1 MLHILLLVLK
11 IIGIIIAVILGILV
25 LLILIILLVPVRYQG
40 EAAADGTWK
49 GICAKIKVHWLFH
62 LIAFSAEY
70 KEEAFSW
77 RLRIAWK
84 KMGTDSEDGQESAVE
99 EKTEIKQEPEE
110 EKTEVKQESAVEEK
124 TEVRQ
129 EPAVEEQAEYK
140 EKEEVSADEAGT
152 EDRLEKEEKT
162 DTKTEEN
169 VERLLQRPE
178 KNEEESQIPPA
189 DEETPFLFEKIAGRL
204 RAFFQKIKYTFQ
216 RLCGKIKTLSEKKEK
231 VKEFLTDEVHRRAF
245 QKTKTELSRL
255 MRRIRPKKLKGTV
268 HYGFEDPYH
277 TGQVLA
283 ALGVVYPWL
292 GEAVSVYPD
301 FEKRILQGDL
311 YVKGTVR
318 ALYVVLLIWKLVWCK
333 DVRTTYHHIRSFE

>member
-49 GICAKIKVHWLFH
+49 GISAKIKVHWFFH

-70 KEEAFSW
+70 KDEAFFW

-84 KMGTDSEDGQESAVE
+84 KMGTDSEDGQE
-99 EKTEIKQEPEE
+99 P
-110 EKTEVKQESAVEEK
+110 AVEEK

-169 VERLLQRPE
+169 VERLLQEPE
-178 KNEEESQIPPA
+178 KNEKESQIPPA

-245 QKTKTELSRL
+245 QKTKTEFSRL

>member
-49 GICAKIKVHWLFH
+49 GISAKIKVHWFFH

-70 KEEAFSW
+70 KDEAFFW

-84 KMGTDSEDGQESAVE
+84 KMGTDSEDGQES
-99 EKTEIKQEPEE
+99 
-110 EKTEVKQESAVEEK
+110 
-124 TEVRQ
+124 
-129 EPAVEEQAEYK
+129 AVEEQAEYK

-169 VERLLQRPE
+169 VERLLQKPE

-231 VKEFLTDEVHRRAF
+231 VKEFLTDEVHRRAC
-245 QKTKTELSRL
+245 QKTKTEFSRL

>member
-40 EAAADGTWK
+40 ETAADGTWK
-49 GICAKIKVHWLFH
+49 GISAKIKVHWFFH

-70 KEEAFSW
+70 KDEAFFW
-77 RLRIAWK
+77 RFRIAWK
-84 KMGTDSEDGQESAVE
+84 KMGTDSEDG
-99 EKTEIKQEPEE
+99 
-110 EKTEVKQESAVEEK
+110 QESAVEEK

-169 VERLLQRPE
+169 VERFLQKPE

-245 QKTKTELSRL
+245 QKTKTEFSRL

>member
-49 GICAKIKVHWLFH
+49 GISAKIKVHWFFH

-70 KEEAFSW
+70 KDEAFFW
-77 RLRIAWK
+77 RFRIAWK
-84 KMGTDSEDGQESAVE
+84 KMGTDSGDGQESAVE
-99 EKTEIKQEPEE
+99 EKTEIRQEP
-110 EKTEVKQESAVEEK
+110 AVEEK

-169 VERLLQRPE
+169 VERLLQEPE
-178 KNEEESQIPPA
+178 KNEKESQIPPA

-245 QKTKTELSRL
+245 QKTKTVLSRL

-268 HYGFEDPYH
+268 HYGFADPYH

-333 DVRTTYHHIRSFE
+333 DVRTTYHHIRSFEC

>member
-49 GICAKIKVHWLFH
+49 GISAKIKVHWFFH

-70 KEEAFSW
+70 KDEAFFW

-84 KMGTDSEDGQESAVE
+84 KMGTDSEDG
-99 EKTEIKQEPEE
+99 
-110 EKTEVKQESAVEEK
+110 QESAVEEK

-169 VERLLQRPE
+169 VERLLQEPE
-178 KNEEESQIPPA
+178 KNEKESQIPPA

>member
-49 GICAKIKVHWLFH
+49 GICAKIKVHWFFH

-70 KEEAFSW
+70 KDEAFFW

-84 KMGTDSEDGQESAVE
+84 KMGTDSEDG
-99 EKTEIKQEPEE
+99 
-110 EKTEVKQESAVEEK
+110 QESAVEEK

-169 VERLLQRPE
+169 VERLLQKPE

-245 QKTKTELSRL
+245 QKTKTEFSRL

>member
-1 MLHILLLVLK
+1 M
-11 IIGIIIAVILGILV
+11 
-25 LLILIILLVPVRYQG
+25 
-40 EAAADGTWK
+40 
-49 GICAKIKVHWLFH
+49 
-62 LIAFSAEY
+62 
-70 KEEAFSW
+70 
-77 RLRIAWK
+77 
-84 KMGTDSEDGQESAVE
+84 
-99 EKTEIKQEPEE
+99 
-110 EKTEVKQESAVEEK
+110 
-124 TEVRQ
+124 
-129 EPAVEEQAEYK
+129 
-140 EKEEVSADEAGT
+140 SADEAGT

-169 VERLLQRPE
+169 VERLLQKPE

-245 QKTKTELSRL
+245 QKTKTEFSRL

>member
-49 GICAKIKVHWLFH
+49 GICAKIKVHWFFH

-70 KEEAFSW
+70 KDEAFFW

-84 KMGTDSEDGQESAVE
+84 KMGTDSEDVQEPVAG
-99 EKTEIKQEPEE
+99 EKTEI
-110 EKTEVKQESAVEEK
+110 
-124 TEVRQ
+124 RQ

-169 VERLLQRPE
+169 VERLLQKPE

-245 QKTKTELSRL
+245 QKTKTEFSRL

-283 ALGVVYPWL
+283 ALGVAYPWL

>member
-40 EAAADGTWK
+40 ETAADGTWK
-49 GICAKIKVHWLFH
+49 GISAKIKVHWFFH

-70 KEEAFSW
+70 KDEAFFW

-99 EKTEIKQEPEE
+99 EKTE
-110 EKTEVKQESAVEEK
+110 
-124 TEVRQ
+124 VRQ
-129 EPAVEEQAEYK
+129 EPAVEVQAEYK

-169 VERLLQRPE
+169 VERLLQKPE

-245 QKTKTELSRL
+245 QKTKTEFSRL

-283 ALGVVYPWL
+283 ALGVAYPWL

>member
-25 LLILIILLVPVRYQG
+25 LLILIILLVPVRYLG

-84 KMGTDSEDGQESAVE
+84 KMGMDSEDVQEPAVE
-99 EKTEIKQEPEE
+99 EKTEI
-110 EKTEVKQESAVEEK
+110 
-124 TEVRQ
+124 RQ

-169 VERLLQRPE
+169 VERLLQKPE

-245 QKTKTELSRL
+245 QKTKTEFSRL

>member
-49 GICAKIKVHWLFH
+49 GISAKIKVHWFFH

-70 KEEAFSW
+70 KDEAFFW

-84 KMGTDSEDGQESAVE
+84 KMGTDSGDG
-99 EKTEIKQEPEE
+99 
-110 EKTEVKQESAVEEK
+110 QESAVEEK

-169 VERLLQRPE
+169 VERLLQEPE
-178 KNEEESQIPPA
+178 KNEKESQIPPA

-245 QKTKTELSRL
+245 QKTKTEFSRL